1 MQNWPLAYPLVMASD
16 SRRVELP
23 DAYEHCRRVAAQH
36 GRTYYLA
43 TRLLPADSRP
53 SVHALYAFARAV
65 DDIVDL
71 PAPGL
76 THEQTA
82 ALLDDVER
90 GLQSQLDDEAPTTD
104 LEAGPIDPRV
114 LAALADTTTRHH
126 IDPSCYWAFLHSM
139 RMDLPGTP
147 EHISHYRTMSQLDEY
162 MYGSAAVIGLQ
173 VLPILGAT
181 TPEAAGHAEALG
193 KAFQLTNFLRDIGE
207 DLDRGRIYLPL
218 DEFAA
223 FDVDEDLLAHARAT
237 GRADRRV
244 RQALAHTI
252 AHTRSVYRQAAP
264 GIAMLERRA
273 RPCVRTAAAVYGQIL
288 DEIEDA
294 DYQVFDRRIVVPN
307 RRRLAITIRQ
317 LFG

>member
-1 MQNWPLAYPLVMASD
+1 MVSERD
-16 SRRVELP
+16 GSELSG
-23 DAYEHCRRVAAQH
+23 AYEHCRRIAAIH

-43 TRLLPADSRP
+43 TRLLPAERRP

-71 PAPGL
+71 PGPGV

-82 ALLDDVER
+82 ARLDAVER
-90 GLQSQLDDEAPTTD
+90 ALHEQLESGTAPAPS
-104 LEAGPIDPRV
+104 EIDPRI
-114 LAALADTTTRHH
+114 LAALADTIARHR
-126 IDPSCYWAFLHSM
+126 IDPDCFWAFLHSM

-147 EHISHYRTMSQLDEY
+147 EHIAHYRTMAQLDEY
-162 MYGSAAVIGLQ
+162 MYGSASVIGLQ

-181 TPEAAGHAEALG
+181 APEAAKHAEALG

-207 DLDRGRIYLPL
+207 DLDLGRIYLPL

-223 FDVDEDLLAHARAT
+223 FDVDADLLAHARAT
-237 GRADRRV
+237 GRPDPRV
-244 RQALAHTI
+244 RLAMANMI
-252 AHTRSVYRQAAP
+252 AHTRSIYRLAEP
-264 GIAMLERRA
+264 GIPMLDRRA

-288 DEIEDA
+288 NEIEDA
-294 DYQVFDRRIVVPN
+294 DYQVFDRRVVVPT
-307 RRRLAITIRQ
+307 RRRLAITAGQ